1 MVEVSGEVSATAV
14 VEVSGEVSATAVV
27 CVSGTV
33 EEVSTDV
40 VVSTAVGAG
49 FSSVVVGCGLLGL
62 SLGNVDVVVTMTQL
76 TSGHGMLDWV
86 GGSLGRCRIHVV
98 REAPKTSA
106 EAMVARPIRLM
117 VRPQWQCGDESRELL
132 SIAEREACD
141 QQSAVQ

>member
-1 MVEVSGEVSATAV
+1 MVEVSGEI
-14 VEVSGEVSATAVV
+14 SATAVV

-40 VVSTAVGAG
+40 VVSTVVGAV

-106 EAMVARPIRLM
+106 EAIVARPIRLM
-117 VRPQWQCGDESRELL
+117 VRPRWQCDGEFREQL
-132 SIAEREACD
+132 SIAEQEVCD
-141 QQSAVQ
+141 LQSAVQ

>member
-1 MVEVSGEVSATAV
+1 M

-33 EEVSTDV
+33 VEASTDV
-40 VVSTAVGAG
+40 VVSTVVGAG
-49 FSSVVVGCGLLGL
+49 FSSVVVGSGLLGV
-62 SLGNVDVVVTMTQL
+62 SFGNVDVVVTMTQL
-76 TSGHGMLDWV
+76 TSGHGMLT
-86 GGSLGRCRIHVV
+86 GAGESLGRCRIHVV

-117 VRPQWQCGDESRELL
+117 VRPRWQCDDESRELL

>member
-1 MVEVSGEVSATAV
+1 MVEVSE
-14 VEVSGEVSATAVV
+14 EVSATAVV

-33 EEVSTDV
+33 VELSTDV
-40 VVSTAVGAG
+40 VVSTVVDTR
-49 FSSVVVGCGLLGL
+49 FSSVVVVSGLLGL
-62 SLGNVDVVVTMTQL
+62 SLGSFEVVVTMTQL
-76 TSGHGMLDWV
+76 TSGHGMLAGA

-98 REAPKTSA
+98 SEAPKTSA

-117 VRPQWQCGDESRELL
+117 VRPQWQCDDESRELL